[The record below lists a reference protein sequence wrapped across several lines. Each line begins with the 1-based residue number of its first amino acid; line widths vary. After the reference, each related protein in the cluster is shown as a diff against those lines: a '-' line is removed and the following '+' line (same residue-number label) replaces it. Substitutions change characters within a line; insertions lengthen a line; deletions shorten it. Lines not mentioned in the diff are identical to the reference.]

1 MQSGR
6 GTIENS
12 AHKLCAA
19 EAELLDPKTLI
30 IPLIYVDKE
39 IGM

>member
-12 AHKLCAA
+12 AHKLCA
-19 EAELLDPKTLI
+19 EDELLDPKTLI